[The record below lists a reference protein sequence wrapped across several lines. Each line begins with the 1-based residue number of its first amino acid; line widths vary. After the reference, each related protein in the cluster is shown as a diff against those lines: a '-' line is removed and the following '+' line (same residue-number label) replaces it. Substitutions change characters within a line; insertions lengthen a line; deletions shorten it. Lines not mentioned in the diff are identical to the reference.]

1 MLFDDFVVGVFYLA
15 RNLLGGACVVAILA
29 AGVWDVC
36 LFALRSYGE
45 VKSRMAAQLKEALE
59 K

>member
-1 MLFDDFVVGVFYLA
+1 MFDSWILVMFYTA

-29 AGVWDVC
+29 AGVWDAS
-36 LFALRSYGE
+36 LFVLRAYAE
-45 VKSRMAAQLKEALE
+45 VKSRMTAQLKEAMD